1 MEGLG
6 IKQETKNI
14 VIEAEAFNITVELKF
29 PDNNNDMMLD
39 FGAVRV
45 GDIKDQLFNVKNTGL
60 YKV

>member
-1 MEGLG
+1 MHTIQLEVEDTEGLG

-45 GDIKDQLFNVKNTGL
+45 GDIKD
-60 YKV
+60 